1 MPRKTPPKTTPSV
14 GDKALPTVID
24 AYAAATYALLLPLLI
39 IFLPLLILRKRRQ
52 RAATSE
58 VGVMGLGVMG
68 PQLAL
73 NLAEKL
79 GSPVSGFDLDGAKGA
94 GTRRASIAAGLRVRA
109 FTPLRPCR
117 SLKRPRKVLLL
128 VPAGKPTDA
137 AIKALMR
144 VLSKGDVI
152 VDCGNEWYVNTQRRE
167 RQLRAAG
174 LRYLGCGL
182 GGARGARDGL
192 CLMPGG
198 AKAGWELVRPLLE
211 AIAATAPAAALGGG
225 RLTLAKEASAPRGRR
240 WSRHR
245 GRGRAGHRGGGG
257 GAVPVRAVRPGG
269 SGHYVKRVH
278 NGIEYGMMQL
288 LGEAAPFC
296 RQVGGL
302 GAPQL
307 ADLFDELNGGDLQ
320 SYLVEVTAALY
331 RKDDD
336 KPPLGVLERE
346 VEGGSP
352 ERLDGRPSRPPLV
365 DALLDV
371 CGAKGT
377 GKWTVQR
384 SADLGVPC
392 ATIQAALDARALSAL
407 KGERKQAAALL
418 NFDRRASFGPGS
430 RKPLPAF
437 EWRDELEAAL
447 YCSLL
452 CSYTQGMAHLQA
464 ASREHGWRLDLADLA
479 AIWCGGCIIRA
490 RVLHDIH
497 AAYRRDPRLPSLLL
511 DATIARELR
520 GARRRGAASSRSP
533 SSRASPSPRCR
544 RRSPTTTATAP
555 RCSSRRS
562 ASRRSATRS
571 APTASCAS
579 TATAPSPPT
588 GARRRRRREGL
599 VSCCSHSRSRIS
611 FSWPSVPL
619 LPYTFR
625 RRCRSPRSAATL
637 PAASP
642 SPAAPSPHSPSG

>member
-68 PQLAL
+68 SQLAL

-109 FTPLRPCR
+109 FTSLRPFAR

-182 GGARGARDGL
+182 SGGARGARDGP

-225 RLTLAKEASAPRGRR
+225 RLTRAKEASAPRVDVGHATAGAAAPATEEAAAGRY
-240 WSRHR
+240 
-245 GRGRAGHRGGGG
+245 
-257 GAVPVRAVRPGG
+257 PCVRYIGPGG
-269 SGHYVKRVH
+269 SGHYVKMVH

-288 LGEAAPFC
+288 IGEAAHFC

-511 DATIARELR
+511 DATIAREL
-520 GARRRGAASSRSP
+520 ARRAPAW
-533 SSRASPSPRCR
+533 R
-544 RRSPTTTATAP
+544 RLVALAVQSGVPIPAL
-555 RCSSRRS
+555 S
-562 ASRRSATRS
+562 ASLAYYDGYRTEVLVSAQCVQAQRDS
-571 APTASCAS
+571 FGAHGFMRLDRDGAFTADWG
-579 TATAPSPPT
+579 APS
-588 GARRRRRREGL
+588 E
-599 VSCCSHSRSRIS
+599 
-611 FSWPSVPL
+611 
-619 LPYTFR
+619 
-625 RRCRSPRSAATL
+625 AA
-637 PAASP
+637 
-642 SPAAPSPHSPSG
+642 